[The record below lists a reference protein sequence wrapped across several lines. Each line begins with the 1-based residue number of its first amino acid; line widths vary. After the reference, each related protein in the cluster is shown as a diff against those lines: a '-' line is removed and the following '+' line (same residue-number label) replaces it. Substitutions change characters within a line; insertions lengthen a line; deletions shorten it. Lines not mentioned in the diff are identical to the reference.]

1 MSVGLKEYLRRLL
14 EMIERFR
21 TMQITS
27 KAQLLVFAA
36 LLVFGLL
43 NCVLGYRL
51 LRFWVMLFGFVA
63 GALGGYFIVRHL
75 QVQEKIYY
83 LGAMIGLGI
92 IVAVVAFLIYKAG
105 IFLLAAVLG
114 VTASIY
120 FLRPTSSAV
129 FFLCLLIGA
138 VLGFLSVK
146 FSKEVIISATSLMGG
161 AIAGLS
167 LGKLGALPEIPY
179 GLGMAAGFAVLGML
193 VQFVTNKTEED
204 DEDDEEEEEEQETT
218 KRNHSADSVDFR
230 LPGRYDDTDDAF
242 DEDVFDAQETN
253 RRRNRVKKSPD
264 LYDLKNGRRDR
275 M

>member
-1 MSVGLKEYLRRLL
+1 MGVGLREYLRRLM
-14 EMIERFR
+14 EMIERVR

-27 KAQLLVFAA
+27 QTHMIVFAA

-51 LRFWVMLFGFVA
+51 LRFWVMLFGFIA
-63 GALGGYFIVRHL
+63 GAMGGYLIIKNL

-92 IVAVVAFLIYKAG
+92 IVAVIAFLIYKAG
-105 IFLLAAVLG
+105 IFLLAAILG
-114 VTASIY
+114 VTASIF

-138 VLGFLSVK
+138 ALGFLSVK
-146 FSKEVIISATSLMGG
+146 FSREVIISATSLMGG

-167 LGKLGALPEIPY
+167 LGKIGAIPEIPY

-193 VQFVTNKTEED
+193 VQFVTNKPEED
-204 DEDDEEEEEEQETT
+204 DEDDEEEEEEEEEAPA

-230 LPGRYDDTDDAF
+230 LPGRYDDTDDDF
-242 DEDVFDAQETN
+242 DEDVFDTTDRPG
-253 RRRNRVKKSPD
+253 RRYRGPD
-264 LYDLKNGRRDR
+264 LYDLKNSRRGS
-275 M
+275 

>member
-1 MSVGLKEYLRRLL
+1 MGVGLREYLRRLM
-14 EMIERFR
+14 EMIERVR

-27 KAQLLVFAA
+27 QTQMIVFAA

-51 LRFWVMLFGFVA
+51 LRFWVMLFGFIA
-63 GALGGYFIVRHL
+63 GAMGGYLIIKNL

-92 IVAVVAFLIYKAG
+92 IVAVIAFLIYKAG
-105 IFLLAAVLG
+105 IFLLAAILG
-114 VTASIY
+114 VTASIF

-138 VLGFLSVK
+138 ALGFLSVK
-146 FSKEVIISATSLMGG
+146 FSREVIISATSLMGG

-167 LGKLGALPEIPY
+167 LGKIGAIPEIPY

-193 VQFVTNKTEED
+193 VQFVTNKPEED
-204 DEDDEEEEEEQETT
+204 DEDDEEEEEEAPA

-230 LPGRYDDTDDAF
+230 LPGRYDDTDDDF
-242 DEDVFDAQETN
+242 DEDVFDTSN
-253 RRRNRVKKSPD
+253 TGGRRYRAPN
-264 LYDLKNGRRDR
+264 LYDLKDGRRER
-275 M
+275 K

>member
-14 EMIERFR
+14 EMIERVR

-27 KAQLLVFAA
+27 KMHLLIFAA

-204 DEDDEEEEEEQETT
+204 DEDDEEEEEEQEPA

-253 RRRNRVKKSPD
+253 SRRNRVKRSPD

>member
-114 VTASIY
+114 ATASIY

>member
-1 MSVGLKEYLRRLL
+1 MSVGLREYLRRLM
-14 EMIERFR
+14 EMIERVR

-27 KAQLLVFAA
+27 QAQLFVFAA

-51 LRFWVMLFGFVA
+51 LRFWVMLFGFIA
-63 GALGGYFIVRHL
+63 GALGGYLVVRHL

-105 IFLLAAVLG
+105 IFLLAAGLG

-120 FLRPTSSAV
+120 FLRPTSSAL

-138 VLGFLSVK
+138 ALGFLSVK

-167 LGKLGALPEIPY
+167 LCKIGSLPEIPY

-193 VQFVTNKTEED
+193 VQFVTNRTEED
-204 DEDDEEEEEEQETT
+204 DEDEEDEEEEEPA

-242 DEDVFDAQETN
+242 DEDVFDVQETN
-253 RRRNRVKKSPD
+253 SRRSRVKKAPD

>member
-1 MSVGLKEYLRRLL
+1 MGFGLREYLRRLL
-14 EMIERFR
+14 EMIERVR

-27 KAQLLVFAA
+27 KVQLLVFAA

-51 LRFWVMLFGFVA
+51 LRFWVMLFGFMA
-63 GALGGYFIVRHL
+63 GALGGYMVVRRL
-75 QVQEKIYY
+75 PVQEKIYY

-114 VTASIY
+114 ATAAVY

-129 FFLCLLIGA
+129 FFLCLLIGTA
-138 VLGFLSVK
+138 LGFLSVR

-167 LGKLGALPEIPY
+167 LGKIGMLPEIPY

-193 VQFVTNKTEED
+193 VQFVTNRTEED
-204 DEDDEEEEEEQETT
+204 DDEDEEAAREPV
-218 KRNHSADSVDFR
+218 KKNHSADSVDFR
-230 LPGRYDDTDDAF
+230 LPGMYDDTDDFF
-242 DEDVFDAQETN
+242 DEDVFDTQEADSRRSRTN
-253 RRRNRVKKSPD
+253 RSPD
-264 LYDLKNGRRDR
+264 LYDLKKDRRDR
-275 M
+275 V

>member
-1 MSVGLKEYLRRLL
+1 MGVGLREYIRRLM
-14 EMIERFR
+14 EMIERVR

-27 KAQLLVFAA
+27 QTQIIVFAA

-51 LRFWVMLFGFVA
+51 LRFWVMLFGFIA
-63 GALGGYFIVRHL
+63 GAMGGYLIIKKL

-92 IVAVVAFLIYKAG
+92 IVAVIAFLIYKAG
-105 IFLLAAVLG
+105 IFLLAAILG
-114 VTASIY
+114 VTASIF

-129 FFLCLLIGA
+129 FFFCLLIGA

-146 FSKEVIISATSLMGG
+146 FSREVIISATSLMGG

-167 LGKLGALPEIPY
+167 LGKIGSIPEIPY

-193 VQFVTNKTEED
+193 VQFVTNKPEED
-204 DEDDEEEEEEQETT
+204 EEEDEEDEEEE
-218 KRNHSADSVDFR
+218 KPARRNHSADSVDLR
-230 LPGRYDDTDDAF
+230 LPGRYDDTDDDF
-242 DEDVFDAQETN
+242 DEDVFDTTEKPGRRYREN
-253 RRRNRVKKSPD
+253 RSPD
-264 LYDLKNGRRDR
+264 LYDLKNSRRGRT
-275 M
+275 